1 MAGPSVGYLSF
12 CFTYYCFKVP
22 FCSGNG
28 FALEQATS
36 YYMNQWWPRFT
47 AAYIRHRNKMSEQ
60 TPIMY
65 SEILI
70 AYIIQSSYF
79 LTKRASMLCIV
90 FKLVEKQVDFRDVNC
105 FVSSTIISSRIEA
118 WTKRLVFC
126 RWYFE
131 MHSLKL
137 NCCILIQILLIFLLN
152 GPNEYMSQLVQAMA
166 CHIISDKPL
175 SVSVRTSAHVTI
187 PRWFNQ
193 SHFRPYISWSH
204 IPTHYRFKPLKGDFT
219 YGHVMEVLICGD
231 VTIVAF
237 FINLIEV
244 FVHIITIHI
253 RMKIDSLTQVFCCRG
268 IFPESPGY
276 HQICVI

>member
-1 MAGPSVGYLSF
+1 
-12 CFTYYCFKVP
+12 
-22 FCSGNG
+22 
-28 FALEQATS
+28 
-36 YYMNQWWPRFT
+36 
-47 AAYIRHRNKMSEQ
+47 MSEQ

-137 NCCILIQILLIFLLN
+137 NCCILIKILLIFLLN

-166 CHIISDKPL
+166 CHTISDKPL

-187 PRWFNQ
+187 PHWFNQ

-204 IPTHYRFKPLKGDFT
+204 IPTHFRFKPLKGDFT

-244 FVHIITIHI
+244 FVHIIWVNTYTNEDRLTHTSFLLSWHLPWIARLSSDMRDIDYTTNILLVFLLDANITISYLFVSEMI
-253 RMKIDSLTQVFCCRG
+253 KR
-268 IFPESPGY
+268 
-276 HQICVI
+276 